1 MTIMDFLLL
10 IGLTVVAIASIIRDI
25 RTRRKVA
32 ELREQVQP
40 FAEITKAAIG
50 VYESRRDRHDLM
62 SELQAENNL
71 IATVKELL
79 KIP

>member
-10 IGLTVVAIASIIRDI
+10 IGLTAVGIASILRDI
-25 RTRRKVA
+25 RTRREIA
-32 ELREQVQP
+32 EMREQLRP
-40 FAEITKAAIG
+40 FAEITKAAIE

-62 SELQAENNL
+62 SELQAEQNL
-71 IATVKELL
+71 IVKVRELL